1 MPRRRTLQAFPERVR
16 SFFHLPDI
24 QYAAIPESALTP
36 CPIINWRDYIVFFKY
51 LSVR

>member
-36 CPIINWRDYIVFFKY
+36 CPIINWRDYIVFF
-51 LSVR
+51 